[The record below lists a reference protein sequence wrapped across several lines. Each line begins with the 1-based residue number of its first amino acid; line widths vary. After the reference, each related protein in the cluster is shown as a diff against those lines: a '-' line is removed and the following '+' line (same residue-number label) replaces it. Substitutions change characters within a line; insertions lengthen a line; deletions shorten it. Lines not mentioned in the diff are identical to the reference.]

1 MCIGLLG
8 TKIGMTQIFTNEEN
22 VIPITIIKCGPCYIT
37 QIKNLKDCGYNA
49 IQIGYIDKLK
59 NKKKSNLDDNILKNF
74 YFFKEYKTNNIL
86 NYNINQ
92 KIDVNIFKKNQFVN
106 ISGLSIG
113 KGYSGNIKRNNFTR
127 GPMSHG
133 SKHHRL
139 QGSIGSGTTP
149 GRVFPGKKM
158 SGHLGSENITIK
170 NLKIINIFK
179 DKNIIIIKGSIP
191 GKKGSLINI
200 KNII

>member
-8 TKIGMTQIFTNEEN
+8 TKIGITQIFNTEGNF
-22 VIPITIIKCGPCYIT
+22 IPITIIKCGPCYIT
-37 QIKNLKDCGYNA
+37 QIKNLKNCGYNA
-49 IQIGYIDKLK
+49 IQIGYLEKVK
-59 NKKKSNLDDNILKNF
+59 NKERSNLFHFL
-74 YFFKEYKTNNIL
+74 KEYKIKNVSD
-86 NYNINQ
+86 YEINQ
-92 KIDVNIFKKNQFVN
+92 KIDVSIFEKNEFVN
-106 ISGLSIG
+106 ISSMSIG
-113 KGYSGNIKRNNFTR
+113 KGYAGNIKRNNFTR

-158 SGHLGSENITIK
+158 SGHLGSKNTIIK
-170 NLKIINIFK
+170 NLKIIDIYK

-191 GKKGSLINI
+191 GKKGSLVNM